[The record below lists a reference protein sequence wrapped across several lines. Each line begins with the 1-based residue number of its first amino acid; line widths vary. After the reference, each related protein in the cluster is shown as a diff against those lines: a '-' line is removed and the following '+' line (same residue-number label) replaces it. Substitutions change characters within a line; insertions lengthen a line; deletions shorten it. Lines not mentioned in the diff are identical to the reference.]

1 MPRSTTTRRLGR
13 FKTLCCE
20 AFLKWSYEIMC
31 TILSCRSCFVA
42 YSILARTVSPL
53 AW

>member
-1 MPRSTTTRRLGR
+1 MPRSTTTRRPR
-13 FKTLCCE
+13 SFKTLCCE
-20 AFLKWSYEIMC
+20 VRLTWSYEIMC